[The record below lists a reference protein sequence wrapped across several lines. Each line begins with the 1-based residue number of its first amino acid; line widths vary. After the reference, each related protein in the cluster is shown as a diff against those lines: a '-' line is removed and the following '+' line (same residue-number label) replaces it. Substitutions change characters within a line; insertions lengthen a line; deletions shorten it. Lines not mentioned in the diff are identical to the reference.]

1 MVCSHPVLLSLSA
14 TDNRSIKMFKPDDDV
29 TKSLEQFLSSLVSS
43 RHVNA
48 TNELCNLIGID
59 ADKIRYKRNSRY
71 LAADRLNLGA
81 LREELERIEWSQV
94 HPFLR
99 RIV

>member
-29 TKSLEQFLSSLVSS
+29 TKSLKQFLSSLVSS

-71 LAADRLNLGA
+71 LVADRLHLGG
-81 LREELERIEWSQV
+81 LREELERIKWSQV

>member
-1 MVCSHPVLLSLSA
+1 MF
-14 TDNRSIKMFKPDDDV
+14 REYKEMIKPSKDV
-29 TKSLEQFLSSLVSS
+29 TESLEQFLNALVCD

-71 LAADRLNLGA
+71 LAADRLHLWA
-81 LREELERIEWSQV
+81 LREELERIEWSQL

-99 RIV
+99 RIS

>member
-1 MVCSHPVLLSLSA
+1 
-14 TDNRSIKMFKPDDDV
+14 MFKEYKEMIKPDDDV
-29 TKSLEQFLSSLVSS
+29 TKSLEQFLNALVCS
-43 RHVNA
+43 RHLNA